1 MNNIFCAAD
10 NSPVLKL
17 PLLFSRGV
25 TGRPRS
31 ADCERLIVECAEE
44 IGVMVAVAEEVLLET
59 NGDGQR
65 FDPVDEVEDE
75 DEEEETEEE
84 R

>member
-1 MNNIFCAAD
+1 M
-10 NSPVLKL
+10 
-17 PLLFSRGV
+17 
-25 TGRPRS
+25 
-31 ADCERLIVECAEE
+31 
-44 IGVMVAVAEEVLLET
+44 AVAEEVLLET

-75 DEEEETEEE
+75 EEEEETEDE